1 MNGTMGKPDES
12 TILDHAELPY
22 HRGRA
27 PNASCAHTER
37 NAACGDWVRLE
48 LVLEA
53 DGRVQQAWFD
63 GGGCLISQAAASIL
77 CQAVEGKTIGELREL
92 TAQQVLDWLEIPLT
106 PRRMQCGL
114 LAFKVLKTMV
124 YSLAL
129 TTGAESHEPRKEQ

>member
-1 MNGTMGKPDES
+1 MANREKGVPDES
-12 TILDHAELPY
+12 AILDHAESPY

-27 PNASCAHTER
+27 PNASCAHTQR

-48 LVLEA
+48 LVLDA
-53 DGRVQQAWFD
+53 RGGVQQAWFD
-63 GGGCLISQAAASIL
+63 GRGCLISQAAASIL

-114 LAFKVLKTMV
+114 LPFKVLKTMV
-124 YSLAL
+124 YSL
-129 TTGAESHEPRKEQ
+129 GSVSGSESR